1 MEDPYK
7 HALVVKAFALAKGTR
22 GYVSGY
28 VEWCDERTVALARSN
43 LADLSGLTP
52 EAVREMAIDHVNG
65 GGAITQVRETRTDRP
80 DYRFYYKVILAIPD
94 FPRGVF
100 VEHRLVDDD
109 PEDPVV
115 HIVSAHRQGV

>member
-1 MEDPYK
+1 M
-7 HALVVKAFALAKGTR
+7 T
-22 GYVSGY
+22 
-28 VEWCDERTVALARSN
+28 
-43 LADLSGLTP
+43 
-52 EAVREMAIDHVNG
+52 IDHVNG

-80 DYRFYYKVILAIPD
+80 DYRFYYKVILAISD

-109 PEDPVV
+109 PAGPVV